1 MGPLDGRVAVVTGGG
16 RGIGRAI
23 ASRLAADGATV
34 VVSSRTR
41 ADLDAVVGEVEAAG
55 GRGLAV
61 VANALHRDDARR
73 PVHEALA
80 AFGSVDV
87 VVNNVGGAVGR
98 NHDPFAA
105 DDDAFERT
113 ITMNLTSAW
122 WTTSAALPRMRDR
135 GWGRVVNI
143 GSGAAKSSTPGGR
156 LGYTAGKHGLV
167 GLTRQLAEATA
178 PYGITV
184 NCVCPGWTN
193 TSMID
198 WDAIATRQGVS
209 VEEAQAVAR
218 ADNVQHRILEPEEIT
233 GMVALLVGDEGRGIT
248 GQVIGV
254 DGGYGI

>member
-1 MGPLDGRVAVVTGGG
+1 MSEASDRVAVVTGGG

-23 ASRLAADGATV
+23 ARRLAAGGTAV
-34 VVSSRTR
+34 VVSSRTQ
-41 ADLDAVVGEVEAAG
+41 ADLDAVVVEAEALG
-55 GRGLAV
+55 ARGLAV
-61 VANALHRDDARR
+61 VADALDRDDARR
-73 PVHEALA
+73 PVRA
-80 AFGSVDV
+80 AIDTFGRVDI

-98 NHDPFAA
+98 DHDPFAA

-122 WTTSAALPRMRDR
+122 WTTSVALPGMRDR
-135 GWGRVVNI
+135 GWGRVVMI
-143 GSGAAKSSTPGGR
+143 GSGAARASTPGGR

-178 PYGITV
+178 RHGITV

-198 WDAIATRQGVS
+198 WDAIARRQGVS
-209 VEEAQAVAR
+209 LEAAQAVAL
-218 ADNVQHRILEPEEIT
+218 ASNAQHRILEPEEIT
-233 GMVALLVGDEGRGIT
+233 GMVALLVGDDGAGIT